1 MLTRLSIRDFAVVA
15 QAELQFGTGLTVISG
30 ETGAGKSL
38 LVDALGF
45 LCGARA
51 DSGSVRHGAQRAEL
65 AAEFSLVDAPVA
77 MDWLRENEL
86 DNDDEPCQLRRTLR
100 ADGGSKAWI
109 NGRTATLAQLA
120 ELTALLVEIHGQHE
134 QQALLSRPTQ
144 TVLLDAH
151 ARHLER
157 LGATRDSAVHWRTL
171 RDERDALLARG
182 DVGERR
188 AWLQHQ
194 LQELQAETLGA
205 DALAEIDRSH
215 RRHAHAASLIAA
227 CEQALQQLTGD
238 DALPSRLQ
246 QLRAALQREAS
257 HEPRLT
263 DVDAMLDSA
272 AIQMD
277 EALSLLDRIRDD
289 LDVDPDAMVEL
300 ERQLTRIQDL
310 ARKHRLRVDQ
320 LAAHRDALAEELGSL
335 DDAGERLEQLEHAI
349 DAAFAGW
356 RNAAAALSASRLRAG
371 NALAA
376 EVSALIAALGMDGGR
391 FEVTLDPNSDV
402 TTPDPNG
409 AERADFLVSANA
421 GQPPR
426 PLRRVASGGEL
437 SRISLAIE
445 VAMQGLDP
453 VPTMVFDEVDAGI
466 GGAVAAAVGARLR
479 ALGDDGRQVLCV
491 THQPQVAAAGH
502 AQYRVSKAAV
512 GGITQSSVERLDARG
527 RIEEIARMLGGATVT
542 AEAESA
548 AKRLLQG
555 D

>member
-15 QAELQFGTGLTVISG
+15 QAELTFGDGLTVISG

-45 LCGARA
+45 LCGVRA
-51 DSGSVRHGAQRAEL
+51 DAGSVRHGAQRAEL
-65 AAEFSLVDAPVA
+65 AAEFSLAEAPAA
-77 MDWLRENEL
+77 MAWLCENEF
-86 DNDDEPCQLRRTLR
+86 DIDGEPCQLRRTLR
-100 ADGGSKAWI
+100 ADGGSRAWI
-109 NGRTATLAQLA
+109 NGRPVTLAQLA

-144 TVLLDAH
+144 TTLLDAH
-151 ARHLER
+151 ARHPELAS
-157 LGATRDSAVHWRTL
+157 ATRDSALQWRGL
-171 RDERDALLARG
+171 SDERDAMLARG
-182 DVGERR
+182 DFGERR
-188 AWLQHQ
+188 DWLQHQ
-194 LQELQAETLGA
+194 LQELQAEILEPE
-205 DALAEIDRSH
+205 ALTELDRSH

-227 CEQALQQLTGD
+227 CEQGLQQLAGD
-238 DALPSRLQ
+238 DALPRRLQ
-246 QLRAALQREAS
+246 QLRSALQREAS

-277 EALSLLDRIRDD
+277 EALSLLERIRDD
-289 LDVDPDAMVEL
+289 LDLDPEAMLEL
-300 ERQLTRIQDL
+300 ERRLARIQDL
-310 ARKHRLRVDQ
+310 ARKHRLPVDK
-320 LAAHRDALAEELGSL
+320 LAAHRDTLVEELDSL
-335 DDAGERLEQLEHAI
+335 VDAGQRLQTLERAI
-349 DAAFAGW
+349 KAASTQW
-356 RNAAAALSASRLRAG
+356 RAAATALTASRQRAG

-376 EVSALIAALGMDGGR
+376 EVSGLIASLGMDGGR
-391 FEVTLDPNSDV
+391 FEVALESTGDAA
-402 TTPDPNG
+402 TPDPNG

-437 SRISLAIE
+437 SRLSLAIE

-479 ALGDDGRQVLCV
+479 ALGDGRQVLCV
-491 THQPQVAAAGH
+491 THQAQVAAAGH

-512 GGITQSSVERLDARG
+512 GGITQTSVERLDASG
-527 RIEEIARMLGGATVT
+527 RIEEIARMLGGAEVT
-542 AEAESA
+542 AEAHAA
-548 AKRLLQG
+548 AKRLLG
-555 D
+555 